1 MAKADEFVEYMINR
15 CKVDSRLVSLIG
27 PMNKAY
33 DLMVMAYAEAQGLD
47 VNEFEDQYAKTL
59 RACQKWQEA

>member
-1 MAKADEFVEYMINR
+1 MTKANEFVEYMINR

-33 DLMVMAYAEAQGLD
+33 DLMVTAYAEAQGLD
-47 VNEFEDQYAKTL
+47 VNEFEDQYARTL